1 MATKNFSIS
10 QRAALAAVGMI
21 LMVFGVVGAVGAV
34 ATDMPQPL
42 SPPANLELATE
53 RASTTLTAR
62 WSAVSGATSYQV
74 RWQARGDAF
83 GPANRL
89 DVSETEAAFNVPEQ
103 GLWVVRVAACRT
115 DGCGRGAT
123 ATARVVINIS
133 GRAAVRFWYDHQ
145 TEKMH
150 LDWDAL
156 PGRYVVKYRLTESP
170 QWQTSVPLE
179 RNGYEIPFGHVY
191 ALPGNGKLV
200 IRVFFNCNTS
210 GDKCALLGRVPDNT
224 LEPSG
229 DEAPTI
235 LHNPLAPAA
244 SGASG
249 EAGTETAPAYEIDPI
264 THQRRTDLTVS
275 TEIIAGAPARCVSR
289 PAENAWERA
298 MFGPI
303 ARSCSQ
309 SVTELLYQLDPAAV
323 FPDGARCGTRPANH
337 DAERRIYGEQVTV
350 CNAVT
355 PSEQK

>member
-1 MATKNFSIS
+1 MQNFGIS
-10 QRAALAAVGMI
+10 KRAALAAVGMI
-21 LMVFGVVGAVGAV
+21 LMVLGVVGAV
-34 ATDMPQPL
+34 ATDTPQPL
-42 SPPANLELATE
+42 SPPANLELAAD
-53 RASTTLTAR
+53 RASVALSAS
-62 WSAVSGATSYQV
+62 WSSVSGATSYRV
-74 RWQARGDAF
+74 RWRAHGAAF
-83 GPANRL
+83 APGNLL
-89 DVSETEAAFNVPEQ
+89 DVSEPKATFKVAAQ

-115 DGCGRGAT
+115 AGCGRGAT
-123 ATARVVINIS
+123 ATTRVVINFS
-133 GRAAVRFWYDHQ
+133 GRPAVRFWYDHQ

-170 QWQTSVPLE
+170 QWQTSAPLQ
-179 RNGYEIPFGHVY
+179 RNGYEIPFDHVY

-200 IRVFFNCNTS
+200 IRVFFNCDDN
-210 GDKCALLGRVPDNT
+210 GGQCALLGQVPDNT

-235 LHNPLAPAA
+235 LHNPLAPAD

-275 TEIIAGAPARCVSR
+275 TEIIAGMPARCVSR

-323 FPDGARCGTRPANH
+323 FPDGARCGTRPAHH
-337 DAERRIYGEQVTV
+337 DAERRIYGSQVTV

-355 PSEQK
+355 PSEQ